1 MPYSLVR
8 DRDGAGDSGAMSLMI
23 YPEKDRPIIVEGY
36 DSRPR
41 VGGAIRVGSINGR
54 TYHHQDWWQTTIIEE
69 ILEDTP
75 DIVRFR
81 TKNSTYTW
89 KKI

>member
-1 MPYSLVR
+1 MPYSLRR
-8 DRDGAGDSGAMSLMI
+8 DSDGAGDSGNMSMMI
-23 YPEKDRPIIVEGY
+23 YSEENRPIAVDGY

-41 VGGAIRVGSINGR
+41 VGGVIRVGSIYGR
-54 TYHHQDWWQTTIIEE
+54 TYQGQDWWQTTIIEE

-75 DIVRFR
+75 DMVRFR
-81 TKNSTYTW
+81 TENSTYTW